1 MGGLSILYTLHN
13 GATLFMTAQGAA
25 VPHWDKWY
33 AGKTFVSKMSRAG
46 VYFHNQFN
54 SCIQIIVE
62 VVNNQ
67 FNGTYHA
74 QI

>member
-33 AGKTFVSKMSRAG
+33 AGKIRCQKCLG
-46 VYFHNQFN
+46 VYFHNLQLYPDY
-54 SCIQIIVE
+54 C
-62 VVNNQ
+62 
-67 FNGTYHA
+67 
-74 QI
+74 

>member
-13 GATLFMTAQGAA
+13 GATLFTAAQGAA

-33 AGKTFVSKMSRAG
+33 AGKTFVSKMSRARG
-46 VYFHNQFN
+46 CIFIIC
-54 SCIQIIVE
+54 SCFQIIVE

-74 QI
+74 QIC